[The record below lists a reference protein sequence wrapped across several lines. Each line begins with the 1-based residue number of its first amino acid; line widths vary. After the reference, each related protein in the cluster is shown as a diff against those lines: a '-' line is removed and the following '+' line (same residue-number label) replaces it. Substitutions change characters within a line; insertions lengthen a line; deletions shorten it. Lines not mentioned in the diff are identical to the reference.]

1 MNALLT
7 TTLLTLPSAFA
18 ANELASTSD
27 APATT
32 SYGVTQAAQKAT
44 HLSDIFSAINENK
57 SLPFIIKNF
66 SQLMPELFDASGN
79 LTSIATEFS
88 SIVDSLNIPQL
99 IPTSRFTE
107 EALAAN
113 PDLRALLLASA
124 DASDNDIPYFI
135 AAGDKAALHL
145 VVAGYAEGKY
155 GLPQNPDKLLELANN
170 GRSYAKFIVT
180 KGYAEGKYGLPQSPD
195 KLLELA
201 NNGWGEAQSLVAE
214 GYAEGKYGLP
224 QSPDKLLELV
234 NNGWENVQRLV
245 AQGYA
250 EGKYGLP
257 QNPDKLLELAKQ
269 GWAEAQSRVAKG
281 YAYGQYGLPKNPA
294 ELLKL
299 AKHGW
304 AVAQHLVVQGYA
316 EEKYG
321 LPKNPVIAEL
331 LKQSFKKLNDDLKNA
346 PLATSEAASTA
357 E

>member
-1 MNALLT
+1 MKYFMNALLT

-44 HLSDIFSAINENK
+44 HLSDIFSAINENN

-79 LTSIATEFS
+79 LTSIATEFA

-145 VVAGYAEGKY
+145 VVA
-155 GLPQNPDKLLELANN
+155 
-170 GRSYAKFIVT
+170 
-180 KGYAEGKYGLPQSPD
+180 
-195 KLLELA
+195 
-201 NNGWGEAQSLVAE
+201 
-214 GYAEGKYGLP
+214 
-224 QSPDKLLELV
+224 
-234 NNGWENVQRLV
+234 
-245 AQGYA
+245 GYA